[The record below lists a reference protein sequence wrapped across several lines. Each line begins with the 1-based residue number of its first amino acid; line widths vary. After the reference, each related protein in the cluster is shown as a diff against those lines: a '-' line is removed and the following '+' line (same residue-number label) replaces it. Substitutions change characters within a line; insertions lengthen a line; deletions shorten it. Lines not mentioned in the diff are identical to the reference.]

1 VDRHKEINIRTSLFV
16 WINGALS
23 RRQYRNMNSQFYPY
37 GQMKEENK
45 CKNDKI
51 HISPFLS
58 EQGDCFVGPTVNK
71 SNLAYYLLS
80 S

>member
-1 VDRHKEINIRTSLFV
+1 M
-16 WINGALS
+16 NGALS

-58 EQGDCFVGPTVNK
+58 EQGDFLWVPQ
-71 SNLAYYLLS
+71 
-80 S
+80 